1 MRDLLDQGY
10 AGEVIRFVFLSTHYG
25 KPMDWTEAKA
35 KEAEKTLRKW
45 RGLVADHA
53 AGAVP
58 QSILD
63 TLGDDLNTAGV
74 IAELHKLAN
83 AGDVAGLRAG
93 AELLGLLTPEMGA
106 WAEAVDLSAHEA
118 HLFAARQRAMGTKDF
133 SEVDKLKSAFQAA
146 GLEVRMSKTGVELVP
161 SAGFDIAALDG
172 IM

>member
-1 MRDLLDQGY
+1 
-10 AGEVIRFVFLSTHYG
+10 VIRFVFLSTHYG
-25 KPMDWTEAKA
+25 KPMDWTDAKA

-45 RGLVADHA
+45 RTLVADHA
-53 AGAVP
+53 AGLVP

-93 AELLGLLTPEMGA
+93 AELLGLLTPDMGA

-118 HLFAARQRAMGTKDF
+118 HLFATRQNAMETKDF
-133 SEVDKLKSAFQAA
+133 SEVDRLKSAYQAA
-146 GLEVRMSKTGVELVP
+146 GLEVRISKTCVELVP
-161 SAGFDIAALDG
+161 ATGFDIAALDG
-172 IM
+172 II